1 MVLKKVLPRF
11 GSPWP
16 ARSGEEADGAPALA
30 SLAVATV
37 SPDVDA
43 APKGKE
49 NPPPR
54 SWPRTG
60 GWRWRRWDGRC
71 GWWWWWGAEAPS
83 WRSRSRSSS
92 SWRRDS
98 WNSSKNSSSR
108 KSTNGDSGS
117 NNTVPRGFGGAQILV
132 WIRIPGNYSLLFFT
146 PPEVLF
152 CFEQFSVK
160 LSD

>member
-16 ARSGEEADGAPALA
+16 ASSGEEADGAALA

-43 APKGKE
+43 APKEKE

-60 GWRWRRWDGRC
+60 GWRRLRWDGRC
-71 GWWWWWGAEAPS
+71 GRWWWWVGVWGAEAPS

-132 WIRIPGNYSLLFFT
+132 QIPGNYSLLFFT
-146 PPEVLF
+146 PPRA
-152 CFEQFSVK
+152 SI
-160 LSD
+160 